1 MRLTKVTTR
10 NGDKGYTSLSDG
22 IKVPKTDKRIN
33 AMGAVDKLNSVIGWT
48 ILESESD
55 LKHDLEKI
63 QNDLFNL
70 GGELSFK
77 NCDLSLL
84 GEDRLEGLETESEKI
99 NGTLHPLKEFILPGG
114 TELASRIHIS
124 RAECRDTERAVVA
137 LHLSEPVSDLHLK
150 YLNRLSDYLFILARK
165 INISDGSSEILWKQ
179 TK

>member
-63 QNDLFNL
+63 QNDLL
-70 GGELSFK
+70 
-77 NCDLSLL
+77 
-84 GEDRLEGLETESEKI
+84 I
-99 NGTLHPLKEFILPGG
+99 
-114 TELASRIHIS
+114 
-124 RAECRDTERAVVA
+124 
-137 LHLSEPVSDLHLK
+137 
-150 YLNRLSDYLFILARK
+150 
-165 INISDGSSEILWKQ
+165 
-179 TK
+179 

>member
-1 MRLTKVTTR
+1 M
-10 NGDKGYTSLSDG
+10 
-22 IKVPKTDKRIN
+22 
-33 AMGAVDKLNSVIGWT
+33 
-48 ILESESD
+48 
-55 LKHDLEKI
+55 
-63 QNDLFNL
+63 
-70 GGELSFK
+70 
-77 NCDLSLL
+77 
-84 GEDRLEGLETESEKI
+84 GEDRLEWLETESEKI
-99 NGTLHPLKEFILPGG
+99 NGTLQPLKEFILPGG